1 MSLIF
6 FATPLSHLNWLAE
19 EACIVLCVFVYL
31 CFCVLCICHFFLPH
45 LIRGGS
51 YCASRKMKHQFDCNR
66 DFFSKTEP
74 RTIFK
79 PIIVFFVCER
89 LNDKYLMVCLWQKI
103 SMLSR
108 MFMFFFSQHK
118 LPTATSGSL
127 CILYDANP
135 NIRMVKCQTVQP
147 FTGRHNPFNL
157 F

>member
-1 MSLIF
+1 MSLNF

-31 CFCVLCICHFFLPH
+31 CFCVFVCYVFVTFFLPH

-51 YCASRKMKHQFDCNR
+51 YCASRKMKHQFDCGR

-79 PIIVFFVCER
+79 PIIVFFLCER
-89 LNDKYLMVCLWQKI
+89 LNDKYLMVCLQQKI

-108 MFMFFFSQHK
+108 MFMFFFLTTQASHCHVWFSLYLYEVRCKSQHQD
-118 LPTATSGSL
+118 G
-127 CILYDANP
+127 
-135 NIRMVKCQTVQP
+135 
-147 FTGRHNPFNL
+147 
-157 F
+157 